1 MNNDRHKIAVAGA
14 ESNGYFLGG
23 ALALAGRQ
31 ITLILR
37 ERVLDKIRAEGLR
50 LTDYTGLD
58 QRIAG
63 ADLHL
68 ATDPDALAEAEVIL
82 VTVRSTAMAE
92 MGELIRRHSR
102 ADATVVSFQNGFTTQ
117 SPALMEV
124 PPGR

>member
-14 ESNGYFLGG
+14 GSIGCFLGG

-31 ITLILR
+31 VTLLLR
-37 ERVLDKIRAEGLR
+37 ERVLDEIRAEGLR

-58 QRIAG
+58 QRIAA

-68 ATDPDALAEAEVIL
+68 ATDPAALAEADVIL
-82 VTVRSTAMAE
+82 VTVKSTATAE
-92 MGELIRRHSR
+92 MGALIRRHGR